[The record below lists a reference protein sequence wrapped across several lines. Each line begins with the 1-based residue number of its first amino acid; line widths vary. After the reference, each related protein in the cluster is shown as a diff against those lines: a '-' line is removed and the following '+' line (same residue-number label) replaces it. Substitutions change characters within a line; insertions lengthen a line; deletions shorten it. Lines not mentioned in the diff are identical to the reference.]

1 MKFEYVVGID
11 EAGKGPLAGPVAVG
25 ALAVTA
31 DFDWRRLPTVN
42 DSKQL
47 KESVREDIYKEVII
61 MKKAGELDFRVSM
74 VSASVIDQIGI
85 SRSVARALARALT
98 GLSLDPAQ
106 VAVKL
111 DGSLKAPAIYTNQ
124 ETIIKGD
131 AKEKVIG
138 LASIMAK
145 VRRDRYMKNLA
156 KQPELASYQLA
167 VHKGYGTKI
176 HRAAIKENGLSS
188 IHRASFCRALLG

>member
-167 VHKGYGTKI
+167 VLKGYGTKI